1 MYFLFTKQDQKLFK
15 KDLDTKKYSNLVILE
30 IRTYQFSENNMYANF
45 YQSSINFRIYK
56 LKFKFGL

>member
-30 IRTYQFSENNMYANF
+30 IRTYQFSESNMHANF
-45 YQSSINFRIYK
+45 FQSSISFRIHK